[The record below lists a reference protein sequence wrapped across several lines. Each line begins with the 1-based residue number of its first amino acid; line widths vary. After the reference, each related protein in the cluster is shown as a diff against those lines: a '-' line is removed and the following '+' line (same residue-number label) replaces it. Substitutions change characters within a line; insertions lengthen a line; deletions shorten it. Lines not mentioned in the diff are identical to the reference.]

1 MPTYRVF
8 VNKQAT
14 GNFVTGTKA
23 DDAYMNAAS
32 SISLNEDDDIQLL
45 EVKPT
50 AADDQSIA
58 SVTAQDL

>member
-58 SVTAQDL
+58 SVTDQDL

>member
-50 AADDQSIA
+50 VADDQSIA

>member
-14 GNFVTGTKA
+14 GNFVTGTKP

-32 SISLNEDDDIQLL
+32 SVSLSEEDDIQLL
-45 EVKPT
+45 EVKPS
-50 AADDQSIA
+50 AAEEQSLA
-58 SVTAQDL
+58 SVTEQDL

>member
-14 GNFVTGTKA
+14 GDFVTGTKA

-32 SISLNEDDDIQLL
+32 SISLSEDDDIQLL

-50 AADDQSIA
+50 ATDDQSIA

>member
-8 VNKQAT
+8 VNKQST

-58 SVTAQDL
+58 SVTDQDL